1 MENKKSKE
9 DIQFEKDMEIIKKGG
24 RTATYEELDFSKSGN
39 PLPKKTLKMEKKK
52 SERDIQ
58 FEKEMAII
66 KKGGRVGGYEELDFS
81 KSGNPLPA
89 YSSDSAIH
97 SGDIVFFVTFGD
109 YIYIKPTFLS
119 ITTFSIKFPV
129 NIRPGSW
136 SFLFSLLITKYE
148 ISPKVTKN
156 LKLTTQSGLN

>member
-1 MENKKSKE
+1 LNNKRVTYTENKKSKE

-39 PLPKKTLKMEKKK
+39 PLPKKTPKMEKKK

-89 YSSDSAIH
+89 YS
-97 SGDIVFFVTFGD
+97 
-109 YIYIKPTFLS
+109 K
-119 ITTFSIKFPV
+119 
-129 NIRPGSW
+129 
-136 SFLFSLLITKYE
+136 
-148 ISPKVTKN
+148 
-156 LKLTTQSGLN
+156 

>member
-1 MENKKSKE
+1 MEKKKSKE
-9 DIQFEKDMEIIKKGG
+9 DIQFEKDMEIIKKGV

-39 PLPKKTLKMEKKK
+39 PLPKKTPKMEKKK

-89 YSSDSAIH
+89 
-97 SGDIVFFVTFGD
+97 
-109 YIYIKPTFLS
+109 
-119 ITTFSIKFPV
+119 
-129 NIRPGSW
+129 
-136 SFLFSLLITKYE
+136 
-148 ISPKVTKN
+148 
-156 LKLTTQSGLN
+156 